1 MICGKPSGFIIYS
14 SEWQCEA
21 SGEDQRYNPC
31 ERVSC
36 GKTILRPSSSLN
48 LTRSKAV
55 SSPGNLDSWDK
66 IYSKRKRISLSH
78 GQPSAASASAAAVG
92 VP

>member
-1 MICGKPSGFIIYS
+1 MRPQGKTTGIFLV
-14 SEWQCEA
+14 
-21 SGEDQRYNPC
+21 GKF
-31 ERVSC
+31 SC

-55 SSPGNLDSWDK
+55 SSPGYLDSWDK

-78 GQPSAASASAAAVG
+78 GERSAASAAVG
-92 VP
+92 VPAKKLKKQPETVYFIFKHS

>member
-1 MICGKPSGFIIYS
+1 MGKF
-14 SEWQCEA
+14 
-21 SGEDQRYNPC
+21 
-31 ERVSC
+31 SC

-55 SSPGNLDSWDK
+55 SSPGYLDSWDK

-78 GQPSAASASAAAVG
+78 GERSAAAAAAVG
-92 VP
+92 VPRKQPETVLILFPSTPNLQ

>member
-1 MICGKPSGFIIYS
+1 MRPQGKTTVIFLVGKF
-14 SEWQCEA
+14 
-21 SGEDQRYNPC
+21 
-31 ERVSC
+31 SC

-55 SSPGNLDSWDK
+55 SSPGYLDSWDK

-78 GQPSAASASAAAVG
+78 GERSAAAAAAVG
-92 VP
+92 VPRKQPETVYFISKANPNLQ

>member
-1 MICGKPSGFIIYS
+1 MGKF
-14 SEWQCEA
+14 
-21 SGEDQRYNPC
+21 
-31 ERVSC
+31 SC

-55 SSPGNLDSWDK
+55 SSPGYLDSWDK

-78 GQPSAASASAAAVG
+78 GERSAAAAAAAAVG
-92 VP
+92 VPRKQPETVYFISKQILIYSKD